1 MAKPTHLPDSLGRF
15 DASMPSPAARR
26 QQCRV
31 WQDVGS
37 VCGADCWRQAPSL
50 PAPPPE
56 VREIKGLGEAG
67 IATLKT
73 IQAAA
78 LRLMRA
84 AVIDRPLI
92 ISSQKLMEY
101 LTAVLAREKVEH
113 FRLLYLD
120 RRNRLIADEPPGKG
134 HRQPDPGVPAETRA
148 VSLEL
153 NVTAMILVRN
163 HPSRDP
169 TPSQ

>member
-1 MAKPTHLPDSLGRF
+1 
-15 DASMPSPAARR
+15 
-26 QQCRV
+26 
-31 WQDVGS
+31 
-37 VCGADCWRQAPSL
+37 
-50 PAPPPE
+50 
-56 VREIKGLGEAG
+56 
-67 IATLKT
+67 
-73 IQAAA
+73 
-78 LRLMRA
+78 
-84 AVIDRPLI
+84 
-92 ISSQKLMEY
+92 
-101 LTAVLAREKVEH
+101 VLAREKVEH

-120 RRNRLIADEPPGKG
+120 RRNRLIADEPPEKG